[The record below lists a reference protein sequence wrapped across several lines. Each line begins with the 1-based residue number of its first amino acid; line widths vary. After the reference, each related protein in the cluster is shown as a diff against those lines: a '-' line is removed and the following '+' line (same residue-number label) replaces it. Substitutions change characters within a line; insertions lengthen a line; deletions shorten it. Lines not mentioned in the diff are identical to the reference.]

1 MNVTDSKRCR
11 ILYIT
16 AIARTQLSFL
26 RGQNAFIARA
36 GFELHAIATPD
47 ATLDELRLRDD
58 VCVHPVNIRRRIS
71 PLADIVS
78 LIHIWW
84 VLRRVK
90 PDILHLST
98 PKAALLGAIAGSL
111 AGVPIRIFLVRGLMT
126 TNSRGIRRRIYR
138 YFEVLTSRLCH
149 RTLFVS
155 PSNQSAAIAEG
166 IVRDDA
172 SHAVLANGMSN
183 GIDVE
188 RYRPSCKQKLGS
200 TGLANRACDP
210 VIGFVGRLTHDK
222 GIEELVSAWKQ
233 VRNEFGSTKLL
244 LVGDWEIDDAVA
256 AETRELLIQS
266 PDVEITGYVSDVR
279 PFYEQMTVFAF
290 PSHREGFPNAPMEA
304 AAMELP
310 VVAYR
315 VVGSVDAVQ
324 DGVTGTLVP
333 PRDPNAL
340 AVAIRNYLH
349 NEELRQQ
356 HGKAGRERVLH
367 YFRPETIWEAMY
379 QEYVR
384 LLRRRGI
391 PIPESMQVV
400 EGAELLAA

>member
-1 MNVTDSKRCR
+1 
-11 ILYIT
+11 
-16 AIARTQLSFL
+16 
-26 RGQNAFIARA
+26 
-36 GFELHAIATPD
+36 
-47 ATLDELRLRDD
+47 
-58 VCVHPVNIRRRIS
+58 
-71 PLADIVS
+71 
-78 LIHIWW
+78 
-84 VLRRVK
+84 
-90 PDILHLST
+90 
-98 PKAALLGAIAGSL
+98 
-111 AGVPIRIFLVRGLMT
+111 
-126 TNSRGIRRRIYR
+126 
-138 YFEVLTSRLCH
+138 
-149 RTLFVS
+149 
-155 PSNQSAAIAEG
+155 
-166 IVRDDA
+166 
-172 SHAVLANGMSN
+172 
-183 GIDVE
+183 
-188 RYRPSCKQKLGS
+188 
-200 TGLANRACDP
+200 
-210 VIGFVGRLTHDK
+210 
-222 GIEELVSAWKQ
+222 
-233 VRNEFGSTKLL
+233 
-244 LVGDWEIDDAVA
+244 
-256 AETRELLIQS
+256 
-266 PDVEITGYVSDVR
+266 
-279 PFYEQMTVFAF
+279 
-290 PSHREGFPNAPMEA
+290 MEA